1 MIDYR
6 EIKFEEAIEHYLTHS
21 GGYSKADPKNFDPA
35 LALDPT
41 IDRKSTRLNS
51 SH

>member
-21 GGYSKADPKNFDPA
+21 GGYSKADPKNFDAGRPDQDA
-35 LALDPT
+35 
-41 IDRKSTRLNS
+41 TRD
-51 SH
+51 